1 MKACKTSGEGWG
13 WAGSRC
19 SKGEPGHRS
28 HIVGS
33 PRGGEGGLVPK
44 GTAIE
49 RRHRRHQYEEPEVD
63 RRLTFYP
70 FRTKSYVGDVG
81 KLRQGRQPMNGTIWG
96 KNGPQLEQRRWCR
109 PPPLVV
115 VGGITF
121 YLNAKRSGS

>member
-44 GTAIE
+44 GKCQVFFMLVGVSPVYDTCICTALLLLN
-49 RRHRRHQYEEPEVD
+49 PLSD
-63 RRLTFYP
+63 
-70 FRTKSYVGDVG
+70 G
-81 KLRQGRQPMNGTIWG
+81 GRYQMT
-96 KNGPQLEQRRWCR
+96 
-109 PPPLVV
+109 
-115 VGGITF
+115 
-121 YLNAKRSGS
+121 